1 MDKNPSKQAR
11 TIRKITFYLFIFAI
25 HSGARATDASSSR
38 DEYFSKLEQIAPP
51 IIRQCIIEH
60 ARKLP
65 VNEISEKAASRE
77 NPSPSVENQASF
89 TVEYLRETCFIDL
102 ENTPATETSDDL
114 WRNPDAFILGLKNRA
129 FMEVYDSKSMQV
141 LAEAYN
147 EHQDCLFGLSYP
159 CIPSNT
165 NGENRLIKQR
175 NNDADRFDFPDST
188 YPPRG
193 HSQLKTIETKELFG
207 LLVTSTERSHTPMID
222 DGIDHF
228 KTIFFHKKDMRFA
241 AEFDAL
247 YLDFPGKKVG
257 ILSDGASSSCM
268 GMEYGNNLIVI
279 DSKASTKLARIT
291 LPEGSSNIELQDSL
305 DELQLK
311 FRVRGQQLLND
322 RREQECELPYWAKH
336 FDYLYTVR
344 CDIGKKKCRVH
355 KKRIHLY
362 QACAN
367 IGGCD

>member
-1 MDKNPSKQAR
+1 MDKNPSKPAR
-11 TIRKITFYLFIFAI
+11 TIRNIAFYLFIFAI
-25 HSGARATDASSSR
+25 HAGARATDTSSSR
-38 DEYFSKLEQIAPP
+38 AEYFSKLEQTAPP
-51 IIRQCIIEH
+51 IIRACIVKRAGE
-60 ARKLP
+60 LP
-65 VNEISEKAASRE
+65 VNEIPEKAASRE
-77 NPSPSVENQASF
+77 NPSPSVENQATF
-89 TVEYLRETCFIDL
+89 AVEYLRETCFMDL
-102 ENTPATETSDDL
+102 ETSPATEISDDP
-114 WRNPDAFILGLKNRA
+114 WRNPDAFILGLKSHA
-129 FMEVYDSKSMQV
+129 FMAAYDSKALQA

-159 CIPSNT
+159 CTPIDSN
-165 NGENRLIKQR
+165 GKNRLIRQR
-175 NNDADRFDFPDST
+175 SNDADRFDFSDAT

-193 HSQLKTIETKELFG
+193 HSQLKTIETEELFG

-228 KTIFFHKKDMRFA
+228 KTIFFRKKDMRFA

-247 YLDFPGKKVG
+247 YLDPPGKKMG
-257 ILSDGASSSCM
+257 ILSEGASSSCM
-268 GMEYGNNLIVI
+268 GMEYGNNLLVI
-279 DSKASTKLARIT
+279 DSKASTELARIT

-305 DELQLK
+305 DEQQFK